1 MASTGQMPIG
11 NRLGDPIRPEDITV
25 SAGNEA
31 PPIWA
36 DDAAATLIWQDY
48 QNAKNYVENNSWLLE
63 WQHSDI
69 LFQSPTLDRYP
80 RVEQGRPPRISR
92 YLVAKNTTTMA
103 TQVKRALFAE
113 QNPFF
118 LRPIGESTQ
127 REVDAWTALISQ
139 LLKRMKFKYHCGLVI
154 NSQVLQGTGMYKLG
168 WDTKTK
174 KVKRRVRE
182 KPAAQVNMPV
192 TGPTTIPSVE
202 TDKFKTVID
211 TEENSWPFFEYRRLG
226 TTLPDPKW
234 CTPNDIGESANYT
247 IDVDFPNGYDL
258 IEMSKMECYKNIP
271 GKETLIAWMMNNAS
285 GSAPAASQIEDSMT
299 AQGSS
304 VTHAEGRNRQ
314 MSEDPLL
321 KPVIMVERWNCDIVQ
336 TLISYEGRHLVI
348 RNEEHD
354 LGMDPHGAC
363 NWWNID
369 NCGYG
374 MGIGRLNGPDQRI
387 NQGVTN
393 ECLKMLAYPMNAPI
407 VHDRGV
413 NAPTQNV
420 IQRFGGFWPLDL
432 PPGADVRKAV
442 AYLETPAIPTDAFKF
457 LEISQQSAQDISG
470 ADRAMMQGN
479 IGSPGSSA
487 ARTAT
492 GANRVANK
500 ADDSIADPVDAVADG
515 VIVPTILFLVKMVK
529 EKMPIEEIR
538 RILKKDKAQIILKA
552 IEEEQFLNA
561 EFEVD
566 VLAGQR
572 LAAKAG
578 IQQLIPFM
586 LQVVQQPQLLQF
598 LHEEGKTIDF
608 DVMLDLFLQVSELT
622 QQPDIFR
629 AMTPKE
635 LQQQQ
640 QANPVA
646 QKVQGAAALEQAK
659 TQGKVQ
665 QIQAK
670 GEVDLG
676 NKAAELAMQKTSD
689 GLPLERAEGLVER
702 GADEKILQ
710 QGL

>member
-1 MASTGQMPIG
+1 VG
-11 NRLGDPIRPEDITV
+11 NQV
-25 SAGNEA
+25 

-69 LFQSPTLDRYP
+69 LYQSPTLDRYP

-92 YLVAKNTTTMA
+92 YLVAKNTRTMA

-118 LRPIGESTQ
+118 LRPIGETTQ
-127 REVDAWTALISQ
+127 KEADAWTALIAQ
-139 LLKRMKFKYHCGLVI
+139 LLKRMKFKYHTGLLI
-154 NSQVLQGTGMYKLG
+154 DSQVLQGTGMGKLG
-168 WDTKTK
+168 WEERKVEIKTR
-174 KVKRRVRE
+174 KRKRPVDS
-182 KPAAQVNMPV
+182 VTMPV
-192 TGPTTIPSVE
+192 TGKTDIPSKESDEME
-202 TDKFKTVID
+202 TV
-211 TEENSWPFFEYRRLG
+211 TETRTESWPFFDYRRLG
-226 TTLPDPKW
+226 TSLPGPKW
-234 CTPNDIGESANYT
+234 CTPNDIGASAEY
-247 IDVDFPNGYDL
+247 IVDVDYVCFADL
-258 IEMSKMECYKNIP
+258 QEMRMLSCYKNIP
-271 GKETLIAWMMNNAS
+271 ADETLKTWMINNAS
-285 GSAPAASQIEDSMT
+285 GSAPAGSQIEDSMT
-299 AQGSS
+299 AQGSA

-321 KPVIMVERWNCDIVQ
+321 KPILMIERWDCRTVK
-336 TLISYEGRHLVI
+336 TLISYEGRQLLI

-354 LGMDPHGAC
+354 LGMDPHVAA
-363 NWWNID
+363 NWWSID
-369 NCGYG
+369 SCGYG
-374 MGIGRLNGPDQRI
+374 MGIGRLDGPDQRI

-393 ECLKMLAYPMNAPI
+393 ESLKMLAYPMNAPI
-407 VHDRGV
+407 LIDRGL

-420 IQRFGGFWPLDL
+420 IQRLGGFWALDM
-432 PPGADVRKAV
+432 PPGGDVHKSV
-442 AYLETPAIPTDAFKF
+442 GYMEPPKIPPESWQW
-457 LEISQQSAQDISG
+457 LQLSQQSADSLSG

-500 ADDSIADPVDAVADG
+500 ADDTIADPVDAVAEG

-529 EKMPIEEIR
+529 EKMPLEEIR
-538 RILKKDKAQIILKA
+538 RILKRDKAKIILTA
-552 IEEEQFLNA
+552 IEEEQFLDA
-561 EFEVD
+561 EFEID

-598 LHEEGKTIDF
+598 LHEEGKTVDF
-608 DVMLDLFLQVSELT
+608 GVILDLFLQVSELA
-622 QQPDIFR
+622 QQPDVFR
-629 AMTPKE
+629 PMTPKE
-635 LQQQQ
+635 LQAQQQ
-640 QANPVA
+640 SNPVA
-646 QKVQGAAALEQAK
+646 QKVQGAQALEQAK

-676 NKAAELAMQKTSD
+676 NKAAELAMSKTSD
-689 GLPLERAEGLVER
+689 GLPLERAEGLAER

-710 QGL
+710 QGM

>member
-1 MASTGQMPIG
+1 
-11 NRLGDPIRPEDITV
+11 
-25 SAGNEA
+25 
-31 PPIWA
+31 
-36 DDAAATLIWQDY
+36 
-48 QNAKNYVENNSWLLE
+48 VEN
-63 WQHSDI
+63 
-69 LFQSPTLDRYP
+69 
-80 RVEQGRPPRISR
+80 GRPPRISR

-113 QNPFF
+113 QQPFF
-118 LRPIGESTQ
+118 LRPIGDSTQ

-139 LLKRMKFKYHCGLVI
+139 LLKRMKFKYHCGLVV
-154 NSQVLQGTGMYKLG
+154 NSQVLQGTGMGKLG
-168 WDTKTK
+168 VETRTK
-174 KVKRRVRE
+174 KIKRRVRE
-182 KPAAQVNMPV
+182 RPAARVSMPV
-192 TGPTTIPSVE
+192 TGQTDIPSVE
-202 TDKFKTVID
+202 TDKFKTVTD
-211 TEENSWPFFEYRRLG
+211 TEEETWPFFEYRRLG

-234 CTPNDIGESANYT
+234 CTPNDIGESAKYT
-247 IDVDFPNGYDL
+247 IDVDYVNGYDL
-258 IEMSKMECYKNIP
+258 IEMRAMKCYENIP
-271 GKETLIAWMMNNAS
+271 ADATLIAWMMNNAS
-285 GSAPAASQIEDSMT
+285 GSAPAGSQIEDSMT
-299 AQGSS
+299 AQGSA

-321 KPVIMVERWNCDIVQ
+321 KPVLLIERWTDEIVQ

-354 LGMDPHGAC
+354 LGVDPHVAC
-363 NWWNID
+363 NWWSID

-374 MGIGRLNGPDQRI
+374 MGLGRLDGPDQRI

-393 ECLKMLAYPMNAPI
+393 EALKMLAYPMNAPI
-407 VHDRGV
+407 LIDRGL

-420 IQRFGGFWPLDL
+420 IQRLGGFWALDL
-432 PPGADVRKAV
+432 PPGGDIKKAV
-442 AYLETPAIPTDAFKF
+442 GFMEMLPIPPDAWKW
-457 LEISQQSAQDISG
+457 IAASQQSADSLAG
-470 ADRAMMQGN
+470 ADKAMMQGN

-500 ADDSIADPVDAVADG
+500 ADDTIADPVDAVAEG
-515 VIVPTILFLVKMVK
+515 VIVPTILFLIKLVK
-529 EKMPIEEIR
+529 EKMPLEEIR
-538 RILKKDKAQIILKA
+538 RILKRDKAKIILTA
-552 IEEEQFLNA
+552 IEEEQFLDA

-629 AMTPKE
+629 QMTPKE

-640 QANPVA
+640 SQNPTA
-646 QKVQGAAALEQAK
+646 QKVQGAQALEQAK
-659 TQGKVQ
+659 TQGKIQ

-670 GEVDLG
+670 GESDLG
-676 NKAAELAMQKTSD
+676 NKAAELAMAKTSD
-689 GLPLERAEGLVER
+689 GLPLERAEGLAER

-710 QGL
+710 AGM